1 MPLPAPIL
9 FFFGLL
15 ALAALFA
22 SLSLVADVYHYVLF
36 HFILDACDSRSPR
49 YTAAGHPRS
58 GKWPT
63 FEHKLIEARGGKCEA
78 CGGTD
83 DLQGHHDED
92 FHAHPEKEL
101 DPDNVTILRGPKGR
115 NCHLR
120 IGHSFDYRA
129 INPHA
134 KEDAARQRNRVKTRL
149 YE

>member
-1 MPLPAPIL
+1 MPPLPTL
-9 FFFGLL
+9 FFFGPL

-22 SLSLVADVYHYVLF
+22 CLMLVEDVYHYVL
-36 HFILDACDSRSPR
+36 HLCGHRNQL
-49 YTAAGHPRS
+49 YTASGHPRS
-58 GKWPT
+58 GKWAT

-78 CGGTD
+78 CGGTED
-83 DLQGHHDED
+83 PQGHHIED

-101 DPDNVTILRGPKGR
+101 DPDNVAILCGPKGR

-134 KEDAARQRNRVKTRL
+134 REDAARQRHRIKTRV